1 MALPPAGVSPPYVNP
16 AYSVGSVA
24 PALAVPVQAERDTW
38 YMNHA
43 SWGAIFAG
51 IVAALLVQFLLSL
64 LGVGVGLASFQITGD
79 TGDNPTVAGM
89 SQNAAIWWIVS
100 GVIASF
106 VGGLVA
112 GRLSGSARHSTAA
125 WHGFVAWCGT
135 TLVVVWLLGSA
146 LGGVLGGSF
155 SAIGSTLSATGS
167 AIGGAASTAAK
178 TTDVNSLEA
187 QVRRLVNPN
196 DAQSAQDAII
206 AYIHASL
213 GGDQAAADAARARAV
228 DALSHA
234 ANISPDVATYRLNQL
249 QMQAKQAADQ
259 AKQAA
264 EQARKVAAEGALFA
278 VAALLFG
285 AIAAIIGGGVGTPR
299 RVVALE

>member
-1 MALPPAGVSPPYVNP
+1 MALPPAGISPPYVNP
-16 AYSVGSVA
+16 IYSAA
-24 PALAVPVQAERDTW
+24 PAVAVPAVAERDTW
-38 YMNHA
+38 LMNRA

-51 IVAALLVQFLLSL
+51 IVAALLIQFLLSL
-64 LGVGVGLASFQITGD
+64 LGLGIGLASFQIGGD

-89 SQNAAIWWIVS
+89 SQTAAVWWIVS
-100 GVIASF
+100 GIIASF
-106 VGGLVA
+106 AGGLAA

-146 LGGVLGGSF
+146 LGGVLGGAF
-155 SAIGSTLSATGS
+155 SAIGSTISAAGG
-167 AIGGAASTAAK
+167 ALGGAASTVAK
-178 TTDVNSLEA
+178 SSDVNSLEA

-206 AYIHASL
+206 AYLHASL
-213 GGDQAAADAARARAV
+213 GDDQKAAGDAKARAV

-234 ANISPDVATYRLNQL
+234 ANISPDEATNRLNQL
-249 QMQAKQAADQ
+249 QARAKQAADE

-264 EQARKVAAEGALFA
+264 EQARKVTAEGALFA

-285 AIAAIIGGGVGTPR
+285 AIAAIIGGGMGTPR
-299 RVVALE
+299 RVVALD